1 MFISTFVHTNG
12 AYRLIQVYQ
21 ELYRGRVWCQ
31 DCLKFPPEEVRWQW
45 VKCIVL
51 KPDSSSVN
59 HLVSSLLMTNVKFL
73 NHWGNWWLSVLGM
86 CTGTALTPC
95 YSSNVTWISSLY
107 NNYNLHSTNFARE
120 SACLPV
126 AISFQRDW
134 FFNVNEIKRLSP
146 CKYIHSLLWKLN
158 VWQYLNINV
167 FQAMLNTIF
176 SCCLIGMCNLLPA
189 EIMSYSQLDGYP
201 SISLS

>member
-12 AYRLIQVYQ
+12 AYQLIQVYQ
-21 ELYRGRVWCQ
+21 ELHRGRVWCQ
-31 DCLKFPPEEVRWQW
+31 ECLKFPPEEVRWQW

-51 KPDSSSVN
+51 KPDSTSVN

-107 NNYNLHSTNFARE
+107 NNYNFHSINFARK

-146 CKYIHSLLWKLN
+146 CTYINSLLWKLN

-176 SCCLIGMCNLLPA
+176 SCCLIGMCNLLPG
-189 EIMSYSQLDGYP
+189 EIMSYS
-201 SISLS
+201 